1 MFLGYCL
8 CFMWKNGLVLC
19 FVLCLSVFVFH
30 FFVTSVLG
38 MLWMRP
44 VLQTC
49 TTTDTP
55 HTETCWDWQLTT
67 DTQTVSSHCPAVCCI
82 FPHVDSFDVC
92 GSDQPGCRSVYP
104 VLCRGTVHTR
114 HVATHSLLSSGQK
127 GWCNLDIRTT
137 FKNVIS
143 QSTVMMATAR
153 TLQCLGGSWLWH
165 VTGPRKHLTTAAP
178 CIWRPTQVFS

>member
-1 MFLGYCL
+1 MLHVKEWVSPLL
-8 CFMWKNGLVLC
+8 CTV
-19 FVLCLSVFVFH
+19 SVRVCVP
-30 FFVTSVLG
+30 FFCDIRARDV
-38 MLWMRP
+38 MNE
-44 VLQTC
+44 TC
-49 TTTDTP
+49 TTDLYYYW
-55 HTETCWDWQLTT
+55 HTTHRDMLRLTT
-67 DTQTVSSHCPAVCCI
+67 DNRHADSQQSLSSICCI